1 METQFDYFFDCSSY
15 ATDDCDGDC
24 NHCNFHP
31 DYLDELN
38 FQKSME
44 NLCQEE
50 S

>member
-1 METQFDYFFDCSSY
+1 MEQFDYFFDCSNY
-15 ATDDCDGDC
+15 ATDDCNGDC

-44 NLCQEE
+44 NGYENVDG
-50 S
+50 